1 MTDKIAEKGKNTQS
15 SFTCIILLSIQHGH
29 MDVFEIVIRLLYATP
44 TNIKYTVLHLL
55 IYLCVC

>member
-15 SFTCIILLSIQHGH
+15 PFTCIILLSIKHGH

-44 TNIKYTVLHLL
+44 TNIKDTVLHLL

>member
-29 MDVFEIVIRLLYATP
+29 MDVFEIVIRLLYATATP
-44 TNIKYTVLHLL
+44 TNIKDP
-55 IYLCVC
+55 IFIC